1 MNTPAV
7 ADSWA
12 RIDAWL
18 ARHTPVSHA
27 QLRPPASVSEIEA
40 AERTLGVTFHADL
53 VASLRC
59 HDGVELKD
67 RAVELAYYGP
77 PSSLTAIIESTR
89 FLRGVGADLDL
100 PDDTFDEHDEADKD
114 DEGNAELLA
123 YWRHEWLLITLGI
136 GWQSSDGLFLSCRPG
151 RNFVRVGRYFDEDS
165 PSFTEW
171 PSLRH
176 ALADFAE
183 ALERGRRFDSRIPS
197 AVDGV
202 LTWGD

>member
-1 MNTPAV
+1 MVRGMNTPAV

-40 AERTLGVTFHADL
+40 AERALGVTFHPDL

-67 RAVELAYYGP
+67 GAPELAYYGP

-100 PDDTFDEHDEADKD
+100 DDDALDED
-114 DEGNAELLA
+114 DEESAELHA
-123 YWRHEWLLITLGI
+123 YWRDEWLLITLGI

-151 RNFVRVGRYFDEDS
+151 RNFGRVGRYFDEDS

-183 ALERGRRFDSRIPS
+183 ALEQGLRFDSRIPS

>member
-1 MNTPAV
+1 MNSPAI

-18 ARHTPVSHA
+18 AQHAPLSHA
-27 QLRPPASVSEIEA
+27 QLRSPASPSDIEA
-40 AERTLGVTFHADL
+40 AEQALGVTFHPDL
-53 VASLRC
+53 TASLRC
-59 HDGVELKD
+59 HDGVDLED
-67 RAVELAYYGP
+67 GAPELAYYGP
-77 PSSLTAIIESTR
+77 PSSLKQIIESTR
-89 FLRGVGADLDL
+89 FLREVGADLAL
-100 PDDTFDEHDEADKD
+100 DDDAPGEGDEEV
-114 DEGNAELLA
+114 EYEELNA
-123 YWRHEWLLITLGI
+123 YWRDEWLLITLGI

-151 RNFVRVGRYFDEDS
+151 HNFGRVGRYFDEDS

-176 ALADFAE
+176 ALADYAE
-183 ALERGRRFDSRIPS
+183 ALEQGRRFDNRIPL